1 MGGTSLLGML
11 LGPEDTGTRHRPLVW
26 GWVWCGCLWWPL
38 SAGPFPCGDGSGLVG
53 GLLENCTVDA
63 SIFDLLWS
71 SF

>member
-1 MGGTSLLGML
+1 MGGTSRLGML
-11 LGPEDTGTRHRPLVW
+11 LGPEDTGHSHPVGWLGVFLLVAAFCWSSRCCVW
-26 GWVWCGCLWWPL
+26 GL
-38 SAGPFPCGDGSGLVG
+38 GLVG

>member
-1 MGGTSLLGML
+1 MGGTSRLGML
-11 LGPEDTGTRHRPLVW
+11 LGPEDTGHSHPV
-26 GWVWCGCLWWPL
+26 GVVGCVSSGGRLLP
-38 SAGPFPCGDGSGLVG
+38 AGALCVHWLGLVG

>member
-1 MGGTSLLGML
+1 MGGTSSLGML
-11 LGPEDTGTRHRPLVW
+11 LGPEDTGHSPRVPG
-26 GWVWCGCLWWPL
+26 GWVCFFWWPP
-38 SAGPFPCGDGSGLVG
+38 SAGSRTVVCWGPGLVG